1 MPNLDA
7 VLKLPK
13 VRKIKTSV
21 ALPSDLLPKAHQIAK
36 YYGLSMS
43 EYLSL
48 ILRADVEKRSRDLLG
63 IRASTSDDY
72 DIARRL
78 G

>member
-21 ALPSDLLPKAHQIAK
+21 ALPSDLLPKAHQIASS
-36 YYGLSMS
+36 YGLSMS
-43 EYLSL
+43 EYLSR
-48 ILRADVEKRSRDLLG
+48 ILRADVEKRSRWPLG
-63 IRASTSDDY
+63 I
-72 DIARRL
+72 
-78 G
+78 